1 MPVALP
7 AAIIGSAVL
16 GAGSSIIAGNKA
28 AKAQKNAADQQ
39 VAEARRQYDQDRSDL
54 APWRTTG
61 GAAIAKLGSLYGL
74 DGSTPNNTGTGAGAY
89 GGFFESPDYQFRL
102 DEGKKAI
109 ERSASARGLLGS
121 GAALEAGN
129 DYAQNTASAE
139 YGNWYNRLAGLAGA
153 GQAATNTGVAAGQQ
167 SSSNI
172 INAYGAAG
180 NARASAY
187 ANTGSSIN
195 SGINNV
201 LSAYLFN
208 KGGGFGGG
216 SGGIGGGGFGA
227 GFGG

>member
-1 MPVALP
+1 MVGIT

-16 GAGSSIIAGNKA
+16 GAGAQIISGNKA
-28 AKAQKNAADQQ
+28 AKAQRKAADQQ
-39 VAEARRQYDQDRSDL
+39 VAEARRQYDQDREDL

-61 GAAIAKLGSLYGL
+61 GAAIMKMGDLYGL
-74 DGSTPNNTGTGAGAY
+74 NGTAADTSGGPGSY

-109 ERSASARGLLGS
+109 ERSASARGMLGS
-121 GAALEAGN
+121 GAALKASN
-129 DYAQNTASAE
+129 DYAQNVASGE
-139 YGNWYNRLAGLAGA
+139 YGNWYNRLAGIAGV
-153 GQAATNTGVAAGQQ
+153 GQAATNTGIAAGQA
-167 SSSNI
+167 STNNI

-187 ANTGSSIN
+187 ANTGSAIN

-208 KGGGFGGG
+208 KGGGFGSWGPGG
-216 SGGIGGGGFGA
+216 
-227 GFGG
+227 